1 MVVAKFLAE
10 VNDSSI
16 RCNRLRRLRLETYK
30 LLSLRWRSF
39 LGQNRHSGARLFLV
53 LPSSA
58 MRMRASTLRRV
69 LLGLSILVAACTLT
83 ASDTREPAPRFSAK
97 TLSGEKFTNDSLKG
111 KVVLLQFWATWCQYC
126 RGEQEMVDD
135 INKEFAPKGLVVL
148 AIDVNESK
156 KRVKKYLEENPR
168 SCRIVLTEDT
178 NLAAMF
184 AAKSYPIY
192 VAIDRDGNIAA
203 EQRGAAGEG
212 ALRNLLSKA
221 GLESEE

>member
-1 MVVAKFLAE
+1 VPQAKIF
-10 VNDSSI
+10 
-16 RCNRLRRLRLETYK
+16 
-30 LLSLRWRSF
+30 
-39 LGQNRHSGARLFLV
+39 V

-58 MRMRASTLRRV
+58 MTMAPTTLRGG
-69 LLGLSILVAACTLT
+69 LLGLLILGAICTLS
-83 ASDTREPAPRFSAK
+83 ASDAREPAPRFSAK
-97 TLSGEKFTNDSLKG
+97 TLTGEKFTNDSVKG

-135 INKEFAPKGLVVL
+135 IAKEFAPKGLVVL

-156 KRVKKYLEENPR
+156 KRVKKYLEDNPR

-184 AAKSYPIY
+184 AAKAYPIY
-192 VAIDRDGNIAA
+192 VAIERDGNVAG
-203 EQRGAAGEG
+203 EQRGAGGEG

-221 GLESEE
+221 GLESDE

>member
-1 MVVAKFLAE
+1 M
-10 VNDSSI
+10 
-16 RCNRLRRLRLETYK
+16 
-30 LLSLRWRSF
+30 
-39 LGQNRHSGARLFLV
+39 
-53 LPSSA
+53 A
-58 MRMRASTLRRV
+58 MRLTTLHRL
-69 LLGLSILVAACTLT
+69 LLGFLILITVCTLT
-83 ASDTREPAPRFSAK
+83 ASDAREPAPRFSAK
-97 TLSGEKFTNDSLKG
+97 TLSGEKFTNDSVKG

-135 INKEFAPKGLVVL
+135 IDKELAPKGLVVL

-168 SCRIVLTEDT
+168 SCRIVLTDDT

-192 VAIDRDGNIAA
+192 VAIDRDGNVAG
-203 EQRGAAGEG
+203 EQRGAGGEA

>member
-1 MVVAKFLAE
+1 MNRAPDALVGAFVELSNLTRQIISPGHGTQCS
-10 VNDSSI
+10 VNCHSQG
-16 RCNRLRRLRLETYK
+16 RLCHT
-30 LLSLRWRSF
+30 
-39 LGQNRHSGARLFLV
+39 QDVV
-53 LPSSA
+53 LPSSTVETA
-58 MRMRASTLRRV
+58 AIILRRI
-69 LLGLSILVAACTLT
+69 LFAFSILSAVCTLT
-83 ASDTREPAPRFSAK
+83 AADQREAAPHFSAK
-97 TLSGEKFTNDSLKG
+97 TLTGEKFTNDSLKG

-203 EQRGAAGEG
+203 E
-212 ALRNLLSKA
+212 LRARVLY
-221 GLESEE
+221 EIY

>member
-1 MVVAKFLAE
+1 MPQPKATVPQ
-10 VNDSSI
+10 SS
-16 RCNRLRRLRLETYK
+16 CK
-30 LLSLRWRSF
+30 HF
-39 LGQNRHSGARLFLV
+39 V

-58 MRMRASTLRRV
+58 MILGTSNLRPV
-69 LLGLSILVAACTLT
+69 FFGLVILSAVCILT
-83 ASDTREPAPRFSAK
+83 GADTREAAPHFSAK
-97 TLSGEKFTNDSLKG
+97 TLTGEKFTNDSIKG
-111 KVVLLQFWATWCQYC
+111 KVVLLQFCATWCQYC

-135 INKEFAPKGLVVL
+135 IDREFAPKGLVLL

-168 SCRIVLTEDT
+168 ACRIVLTEDT

-192 VAIDRDGNIAA
+192 VAIDRDGNVAG